1 MACRFARQYHPEVV
15 RKWIADPHHLPLPFG
30 IGWRHD
36 VEQLT
41 CLTQRRALAAMQ
53 LKPAVQMYQIERPRP
68 LLSLR
73 QHRPAQAT
81 FVQTPAHT
89 LVASG

>member
-1 MACRFARQYHPEVV
+1 M
-15 RKWIADPHHLPLPFG
+15 RKWIADPHRRPLRFG

-36 VEQLT
+36 VKQLT

-53 LKPAVQMYQIERPRP
+53 LKRTVHVHQIERPLP
-68 LLSLR
+68 LLGLR

-81 FVQTPAHT
+81 FVQAPAHT
-89 LVASG
+89 FTSG